1 MQAASFDYL
10 IPAPAFQPEY
20 LSVLEVPDRFTQTL
34 LYKTQQRELELRREI
49 VKMTLASGDCV

>member
-1 MQAASFDYL
+1 MQSASFDYL

-20 LSVLEVPDRFTQTL
+20 LSVLEVPHRFTQTT

>member
-1 MQAASFDYL
+1 MHAASFDYL
-10 IPAPAFQPEY
+10 IPAPVFQPEY
-20 LSVLEVPDRFTQTL
+20 LNVLEIPDRFTQTT